1 MSGFRSRAGP
11 ISDDAKS
18 AAASAVSERNLTLD
32 AALAWQLA
40 DQLDL
45 QEPGALS
52 DVVPARP
59 RAVSTAST
67 ASAAR
72 LELLHHRGLA
82 SSPTSPTSTRAPLTP
97 PPPYTETCPE
107 SHTPVAGT
115 SPSPRVDVAEPVP
128 ARRESIACFLPDEST
143 AVVDVLTMLCPTID
157 RDLLASVADAT
168 DQDVAAAVKYLRAYP
183 ETFPVDQVVARDLG
197 LGAYWSADGGSEEEL
212 GPVRVAVRKPSVQV
226 AGESAMLNV
235 LCRDFPLVPV
245 DVVRSVV
252 EEVAV
257 TEGMPAAYAYLNGLI
272 ESGTFDGSTVQ
283 CP

>member
-1 MSGFRSRAGP
+1 MADFPSR
-11 ISDDAKS
+11 S
-18 AAASAVSERNLTLD
+18 AAGWADPKSTAASTVSDRTLALD
-32 AALAWQLA
+32 AAFAWQLA

-45 QEPGALS
+45 QENGALHDPGAS
-52 DVVPARP
+52 RP
-59 RAVSTAST
+59 GAISTAST

-72 LELLHHRGLA
+72 LELLHHCDLPA

-107 SHTPVAGT
+107 SHTPVAG
-115 SPSPRVDVAEPVP
+115 SPRDVTEPAL
-128 ARRESIACFLPDEST
+128 ARRESIACALPDEST
-143 AVVDVLTMLCPTID
+143 AVVEVLAMLCPTID

-197 LGAYWSADGGSEEEL
+197 LGAYWSTDGEEEEEEKASA
-212 GPVRVAVRKPSVQV
+212 RVAVRKPSAQV
-226 AGESAMLNV
+226 AGESAMLNI

-257 TEGMPAAYAYLNGLI
+257 AEGMPAAYAYLNGLI
-272 ESGTFDGSTVQ
+272 ESGAFEGSAVQ